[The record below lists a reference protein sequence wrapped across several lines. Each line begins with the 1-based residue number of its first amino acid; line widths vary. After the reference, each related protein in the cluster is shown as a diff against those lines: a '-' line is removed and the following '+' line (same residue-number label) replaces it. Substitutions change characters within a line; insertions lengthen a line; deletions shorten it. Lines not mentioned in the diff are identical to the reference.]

1 MALQKIYIGSVG
13 PFLYEDTDPINDV
26 DSDFA
31 GEDRNALTTG
41 GQLLIEGAPTNLNHI
56 VRLQDLVNML
66 IDRKSVV

>member
-41 GQLLIEGAPTNLNHI
+41 GQLLIE
-56 VRLQDLVNML
+56 
-66 IDRKSVV
+66 DRKSVV